1 MAVALAVALAV
12 AVAVAQS
19 LLRLLHYHLLQWVR
33 QQLLLRRLQ
42 LLLKGLLS
50 LRLLPP
56 LV

>member
-1 MAVALAVALAV
+1 VALAV